1 MIIGNG
7 MLARAFEDLY
17 KNDDSHIVFA
27 SGVSNSNEKLDKNF
41 KREEMLLINTLS
53 ESKGKT
59 IIYFSTCSVYDSS
72 LANSLYVYH
81 KLHMERIIREKATSY
96 MIIRLPQVIGITSSP
111 TIVNFIFNKI
121 NNGEKFSIFNRT
133 VRNFVDVEDISKIVN
148 YLIKNR
154 LFLNN
159 IINLAS
165 TQYTSIYQVVLYL
178 EKIIGKRAV
187 YDIEDKGSKYFI
199 DVSNLLDIYK
209 ELDIKFNEHYME
221 KVINKYYAIK

>member
-72 LANSLYVYH
+72 LANSLYIYH